1 MSLFLC
7 LLVSQTINS
16 LRESKKIQSQ
26 RTSDEVQDAIDNA
39 NQAIVDYDNKIKVL
53 VQQQESLDAKRK
65 VELIPLQAKITEAN
79 LQIEVANKKA
89 DKLQKVWETELEKLQ
104 KLPVNSN
111 EMWAQKSI
119 SDAAQKASTEASAI
133 ANQLTEDNS
142 SRVQQQSDYLAT
154 YNNAVNVIQ
163 DKRTDARKILQTA
176 VFDAMD
182 ALFRSHAK
190 EQAAK
195 LAKSFVKI
203 PGVDASKASPEVKE
217 VLSSVPGG
225 KKLTIQQQKRRF
237 GGAEDL
243 ASDAEVALK
252 KHQKVVQDLEADQ
265 AAVDK
270 AYFSEVNPIR
280 AKIKEVREQIKE
292 ANDKWTALSKK
303 SDEEAAKRDRIKQE
317 VIDKGESWVSSS
329 AFWAQWTAANAALNA
344 STEASTYANTLTEA
358 NSVRTSRTGEL
369 YKDWTAKTDEISK
382 KRWAALMEVQKAV
395 FDAVK
400 ALINSYMEEKAKK
413 LAAQIVKVPGVD
425 LSKADP
431 EVKKVLKSVPG
442 GKRLLESK
450 RTSDDAQDAADNATK
465 ALADHDKLYKQLEA
479 EQAAVNKAYFS
490 EVDPI
495 RAKIKEVNEQLAEAN
510 EKWNALSKKTDE
522 ESAKRDKIKQDLI
535 DRGESWINSSAF
547 WAQYNK
553 ANAAYTASSEANA
566 YANTLSEAN
575 SVRTSRTVELHKDWT
590 AKSDEISKRRAAA
603 LKEVQKAVFDAVDA
617 LIKSFMAEK
626 AKKLAAQIAAVPGVD
641 ASNASSDVKQLL
653 KTVPGGSKT
662 LGKL

>member
-225 KKLTIQQQKRRF
+225 KKLTIQQQKKKIWRR
-237 GGAEDL
+237 
-243 ASDAEVALK
+243 
-252 KHQKVVQDLEADQ
+252 
-265 AAVDK
+265 
-270 AYFSEVNPIR
+270 
-280 AKIKEVREQIKE
+280 
-292 ANDKWTALSKK
+292 
-303 SDEEAAKRDRIKQE
+303 
-317 VIDKGESWVSSS
+317 
-329 AFWAQWTAANAALNA
+329 
-344 STEASTYANTLTEA
+344 
-358 NSVRTSRTGEL
+358 
-369 YKDWTAKTDEISK
+369 
-382 KRWAALMEVQKAV
+382 
-395 FDAVK
+395 
-400 ALINSYMEEKAKK
+400 
-413 LAAQIVKVPGVD
+413 
-425 LSKADP
+425 
-431 EVKKVLKSVPG
+431 
-442 GKRLLESK
+442 
-450 RTSDDAQDAADNATK
+450 
-465 ALADHDKLYKQLEA
+465 
-479 EQAAVNKAYFS
+479 
-490 EVDPI
+490 
-495 RAKIKEVNEQLAEAN
+495 
-510 EKWNALSKKTDE
+510 
-522 ESAKRDKIKQDLI
+522 
-535 DRGESWINSSAF
+535 
-547 WAQYNK
+547 
-553 ANAAYTASSEANA
+553 
-566 YANTLSEAN
+566 
-575 SVRTSRTVELHKDWT
+575 
-590 AKSDEISKRRAAA
+590 
-603 LKEVQKAVFDAVDA
+603 
-617 LIKSFMAEK
+617 
-626 AKKLAAQIAAVPGVD
+626 
-641 ASNASSDVKQLL
+641 
-653 KTVPGGSKT
+653 
-662 LGKL
+662 